1 MILNNKYIEYWYP
14 YVVSWGMCL
23 LFYIFRDEL
32 FVRDLSSK
40 IFRHEFLSLII
51 TIESV
56 LFGFLLTIL
65 SLVIQMDNKAVK
77 ALKESNKF
85 VDLIGFCKS
94 TLSMSF
100 LTVLVSLLLIL
111 FSQNLFL
118 SIMWIFFF
126 FSSMFTLFRFVRIFF
141 VLAESSN

>member
-1 MILNNKYIEYWYP
+1 
-14 YVVSWGMCL
+14 MCL